1 MSEHVPFIENMLYN
15 GIVNEKFGIIF
26 FRHWRKLIR
35 QREKTDCVDRSISA
49 QRFYMFAP
57 ALQSV
62 RICSE
67 NILQKHY

>member
-1 MSEHVPFIENMLYN
+1 MSEHVPFIQKMLYN
-15 GIVNEKFGIIF
+15 GIVNEKFGKIF

-35 QREKTDCVDRSISA
+35 QREKTDCADCFIST
-49 QRFYMFAP
+49 QRFDMFAP

-67 NILQKHY
+67 NTLQEHY